1 MNTLMTIFIPGK
13 LQKTTESYKIFV
25 FADED
30 EACET
35 LDTLQSKLGE
45 HVVDDYTS
53 LVCAGGFFNGIKVWG
68 RLYNSVFSL
77 WGNK

>member
-1 MNTLMTIFIPGK
+1 MTIFIPGK
-13 LQKTTESYKIFV
+13 LHKTTQSSKVFV

-30 EACET
+30 EAYDT
-35 LDTLQSKLGE
+35 LDTLRSRLGE
-45 HVVDDYTS
+45 HVVDDYAS
-53 LVCAGGFFNGIKVWG
+53 LCCAGGFYNGIEVWG